1 MEHLDCEDKS
11 DEANCDCGRSLF
23 KTSRIVGGQD
33 AEEGEFPWQVSLHI
47 KNSGHVCGASII
59 SQRWLVTA
67 AHCVQDDAKTRYS
80 QPGVWEAYLGLH
92 VQKQNSKNV
101 QKRNLRQVISH
112 PYYNAY
118 TFDND
123 IALMELDSPVTFSD
137 YIRPICLPSPQHTFP
152 QGNSVWITG
161 WGATREG
168 GSGASVLQKA
178 QVRIINSTVCNRL
191 MGGQITS
198 RMTCAGVLTGGVDA
212 CQGDS
217 GGPLSSP
224 GTSRM
229 FLAGVVSWGD
239 GCARRDKPG
248 IYSTVTKFRGW
259 IKEKTGV

>member
-1 MEHLDCEDKS
+1 MCVLYY
-11 DEANCDCGRSLF
+11 
-23 KTSRIVGGQD
+23 IVPQ
-33 AEEGEFPWQVSLHI
+33 S
-47 KNSGHVCGASII
+47 
-59 SQRWLVTA
+59 SQRETV
-67 AHCVQDDAKTRYS
+67 CVCACAVRVCCARVLCACAVRVCCARVLCACAVFVCLFVCLFVCSFVRNHEYLSRYS

-92 VQKQNSKNV
+92 IQKQNGKTV
-101 QKRNLRQVISH
+101 QKRNLRQVICH

-123 IALMELDSPVTFSD
+123 IALMELDSLVTFSD

-152 QGNSVWITG
+152 PGNSVWITG

-168 GSGASVLQKA
+168 GSGASILQKA